1 MQSKLQGVRLV
12 VFPTVQ
18 AARGNLTALE
28 LPEVVPFH
36 VRRIFLV
43 HHVSNSEVRGEHAH
57 KKCWQ
62 LLISTTGTLTVDLS
76 DGEMNETFIL
86 ESPERGLLI
95 PPLIWGTQRNFS
107 SNAALLVLAS
117 EAFDPDDYL
126 HNFQEFK
133 DFRRNN
139 PNKTQL
145 KG

>member
-62 LLISTTGTLTVDLS
+62 LLISTTGTVTVDLS

-126 HNFQEFK
+126 HSFQEFK
-133 DFRRNN
+133 DFRRENFN
-139 PNKTQL
+139 RI
-145 KG
+145 

>member
-62 LLISTTGTLTVDLS
+62 LLISTTGTVTVDLS
-76 DGEMNETFIL
+76 DGEMNENFIL

-126 HNFQEFK
+126 HSFQEFK
-133 DFRRNN
+133 DFRRENFN
-139 PNKTQL
+139 RI
-145 KG
+145 